1 MLLIL
6 IFSLTQLTC
15 IGTSHSDTVKLKGGL
30 IYKHE
35 GQAQINQDFLIFKR
49 SVDSSALKSVAQRLF
64 DSTTLYEEYCNYLEE
79 INNKGPQ
86 MIQSEDYQQAMD
98 KNITV
103 KYIATPLKYPLKD
116 STHIMP
122 PEHLL
127 PFITLISLKLELYG
141 MLQQNDSSTSQTHI
155 QPEHPIYFRTL
166 YMEDTTL
173 AVHIWEIGNMIL
185 TYLQMQTNSHLYT
198 LSQLVI
204 LYCVWQTQ
212 STLTGSIM
220 LTHAKET

>member
-1 MLLIL
+1 MKI
-6 IFSLTQLTC
+6 
-15 IGTSHSDTVKLKGGL
+15 
-30 IYKHE
+30 
-35 GQAQINQDFLIFKR
+35 
-49 SVDSSALKSVAQRLF
+49 
-64 DSTTLYEEYCNYLEE
+64 
-79 INNKGPQ
+79 INNQWIKTSQ
-86 MIQSEDYQQAMD
+86 SNTSQLRSNIRSKIQCQYAQESVPEE
-98 KNITV
+98 
-103 KYIATPLKYPLKD
+103 LKFGT

-122 PEHLL
+122 PERLL

-204 LYCVWQTQ
+204 SYCVWQTQ

-220 LTHAKET
+220 LCVNKQLSNHHQAIEQGTNSSP